1 MRKLHKWSK
10 EERGYLAEV
19 VTGKYLKEITTLM
32 NEKFEY
38 QFTEMQVR
46 GAIKRYGLKMGVST
60 KWQKGHV
67 PYNKGTRGVSKANKG
82 SYKKGNIP
90 INAVPIGAER
100 VHQGYTQVKVGP
112 KKWELKQ
119 RVMYEKYHNAKLKPQ
134 DVVIFLNAN
143 KKDFSKENL
152 YLIDRETQMYMA
164 KNDLWSEDP
173 ELNKTAVK
181 IAEIYKMA
189 YKKQR
194 GE

>member
-10 EERGYLAEV
+10 EEQEYLAEV
-19 VTGKYLKEITTLM
+19 VTGRHLKEVTAEM
-32 NEKFEY
+32 NKKFEY

-46 GAIKRYGLKMGVST
+46 AAIKRYGLKMGVPT
-60 KWQKGHV
+60 RWQKGHV
-67 PYNKGTRGVSKANKG
+67 PHNKGAKGVSKANKG
-82 SYKKGNIP
+82 SYKKGHIP
-90 INAVPIGAER
+90 INASPIGAER
-100 VHQGYTQVKVGP
+100 MYQGYTQVKVSSQ
-112 KKWELKQ
+112 KWELKQ
-119 RVMYEKYHNAKLKPQ
+119 RVMYEKYHNVKLKPQ
-134 DVVIFLNAN
+134 DVVIFLNRD

-164 KNDLWSEDP
+164 KNNLWSGDP

>member
-10 EERGYLAEV
+10 EEREYLAEV
-19 VTGKYLKEITTLM
+19 VTGRYLKEVTAEM
-32 NEKFEY
+32 NKKFEY

-60 KWQKGHV
+60 QWQKGHV
-67 PYNKGTRGVSKANKG
+67 PYNKGTKGVSKANKG

-90 INAVPIGAER
+90 INALPIGAER
-100 VHQGYTQVKVGP
+100 THQGYTQVKVSEN
-112 KKWELKQ
+112 KWELKQ
-119 RVMYEKYHNAKLKPQ
+119 RTIYEKYHNVKLKPQ
-134 DVVIFLNAN
+134 DVVIFLNGD

>member
-1 MRKLHKWSK
+1 MRELHKWSK
-10 EERGYLAEV
+10 EEKKYLAEI
-19 VTGKYLKEITTLM
+19 VTGRYLKEVTELM
-32 NEKFEY
+32 NKKFEY

-46 GAIKRYGLKMGVST
+46 AAIKRYGLKMGVQT
-60 KWQKGHV
+60 QWQKGHV

-90 INAVPIGAER
+90 INVAPIGAER
-100 VHQGYTQVKVGP
+100 IHQGYTQVKVSE

-119 RVMYEKYHNAKLKPQ
+119 RVMYEKYHNVKLKPQ
-134 DVVIFLNAN
+134 DVVIFLNRN

-164 KNDLWSEDP
+164 KNDLWSGDP

>member
-112 KKWELKQ
+112 KKMG
-119 RVMYEKYHNAKLKPQ
+119 V
-134 DVVIFLNAN
+134 
-143 KKDFSKENL
+143 
-152 YLIDRETQMYMA
+152 
-164 KNDLWSEDP
+164 
-173 ELNKTAVK
+173 KTKSYV
-181 IAEIYKMA
+181 
-189 YKKQR
+189 
-194 GE
+194 